1 MVDLKAGKVCTEN
14 NTEHR
19 HVFSNRKSQW
29 KNFNKYVLGISFLA
43 SLNSILLGYDIGV
56 ISGAVLFIKED
67 LAIKEVQEEVLVG
80 SLNIVSLV
88 GALAAGRIADAVG
101 RKWTMAVAALFFL
114 LGAVV
119 MGLAPNFP
127 VLMVGRVLAGI
138 GVGFALMIAPV
149 YTAELA
155 PASSRGSLV
164 SLPEIFINFGIL
176 LGYIVSFCL
185 SGLPPYLSWRLM
197 LGAGSVPAICLALS
211 VLLMPESP
219 RWLVTQN
226 RIQEA
231 EHVLLKT
238 SYDKAEASARLVEI
252 MGAAGFGSRSQGE
265 GVWRELLWP
274 TPPVRRMLIVALG
287 INFFQQASGIDA
299 TVYYSPA
306 VFSQAGIS
314 GKSGVLGAT
323 VAVGFSKTLF
333 ILVATIWLDRIGRRP
348 LLFTSAIGMTV
359 SLFTLAIGFVF
370 LHVPKPSSDD
380 LPVTAGVQQNPGFV
394 AILAVLAICAYVAFF
409 SIGFGPINWVLT
421 SEIFPLQLR
430 AQAMGLGIVM
440 NRLASGT
447 VALTFLSL
455 ADAITIAGVFF
466 LFSLIAALSIL
477 FIYFYCPETKGKT
490 LEEIAKFFERDSDHR
505 ISPSV
510 LEMGSLHLD
519 DQNGTVSP
527 RLHDNPKHDPEL
539 EEEDLHLIGHDGLS
553 VVDEAVARKQLL
565 SKVRLIA
572 KQRLNEQ

>member
-1 MVDLKAGKVCTEN
+1 
-14 NTEHR
+14 
-19 HVFSNRKSQW
+19 
-29 KNFNKYVLGISFLA
+29 
-43 SLNSILLGYDIGV
+43 V

-197 LGAGSVPAICLALS
+197 LGAGSVPAIFLALS

-252 MGAAGFGSRSQGE
+252 MGAAGFVRSTGLDGAQSEPGWNDASGNNFIMHAGSRSQGE

-519 DQNGTVSP
+519 DQNGTVLP

-553 VVDEAVARKQLL
+553 IVDEAVARKQLL

>member
-1 MVDLKAGKVCTEN
+1 MPESSALPTLV
-14 NTEHR
+14 
-19 HVFSNRKSQW
+19 RKPGI
-29 KNFNKYVLGISFLA
+29 KNFFAGSCRFLA

-114 LGAVV
+114 LGALV

-127 VLMVGRVLAGI
+127 VLMVGRILAGI

-519 DQNGTVSP
+519 DQNGTVLP

-553 VVDEAVARKQLL
+553 IVDEAVARKQLL